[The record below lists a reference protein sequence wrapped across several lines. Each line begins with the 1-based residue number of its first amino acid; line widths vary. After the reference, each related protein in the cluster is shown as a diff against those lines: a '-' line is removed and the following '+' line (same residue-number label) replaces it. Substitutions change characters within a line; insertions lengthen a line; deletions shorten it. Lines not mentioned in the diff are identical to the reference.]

1 MTASKTVTKKDDTVT
16 ELQLSPETLKTFAGM
31 ATMIPE
37 AEGSAYDSILSSIFN
52 VTSWDQLDDPWD
64 TTKTEMLQGV
74 EMKITAI
81 TRRNSSYRGGL
92 GLFLVVHAT
101 DMRSEKSLVWTTG
114 SVAIV
119 GQLVVAYAR
128 GWFPLYAELV
138 TATEPTDNGY
148 YPQHLKILGS
158 ASGPAS

>member
-1 MTASKTVTKKDDTVT
+1 MTRSTVAKKDEQVS
-16 ELQLSPETLKTFAGM
+16 ELQLSPETLKTFASM

-64 TTKTEMLQGV
+64 TTKTEGLMGV
-74 EMKITAI
+74 EMRIDQI
-81 TRRNSSYRGGL
+81 TRRNSSYKGGL
-92 GLFLVVHAT
+92 GLFLVVHAHDVT
-101 DMRSEKSLVWTTG
+101 RERSLVWTTG
-114 SVAIV
+114 SVAMI

-138 TATEPTDNGY
+138 VAAEPTDNGY

-158 ASGPAS
+158 GAK